1 MSLYIIFNQWRE
13 NSLTPFHKSVVETIF
28 SNPPVKAPW
37 ERRLRQ
43 MLEIQEQHSP
53 LPSPNSSK
61 ILCPGDN
68 PQQVKQRLRHWAQA
82 AEYFMMQSH

>member
-37 ERRLRQ
+37 ERRL
-43 MLEIQEQHSP
+43 H
-53 LPSPNSSK
+53 SSK

>member
-37 ERRLRQ
+37 ERRL
-43 MLEIQEQHSP
+43 LHTLTIVNLSYA
-53 LPSPNSSK
+53 
-61 ILCPGDN
+61 GDN

-82 AEYFMMQSH
+82 VECIMMQSH

>member
-37 ERRLRQ
+37 ERRLQ
-43 MLEIQEQHSP
+43 TIHTLTIVNLSYA
-53 LPSPNSSK
+53 
-61 ILCPGDN
+61 GDN